1 VVLENS
7 VNPFPRMDREDTVAD
22 LVCRVVLEDMVDR
35 FPKVYRED
43 MAVARED
50 MVKAMDKADMAE
62 LFLKVDI
69 EDMADLFPRV
79 DTKDMARV
87 DKEVTAAGREDMA
100 DLFPRVVRGDTVAD
114 PVARSVLRI

>member
-1 VVLENS
+1 
-7 VNPFPRMDREDTVAD
+7 MDREDTVAD

-35 FPKVYRED
+35 LPKVYRED

-79 DTKDMARV
+79 D
-87 DKEVTAAGREDMA
+87 KEVTAAGREDMA

-114 PVARSVLRI
+114 PVVRSVLADP